1 MSFPRRRRKGI
12 RTIIAEL
19 QAAVEDLND
28 RVDALEED
36 SDIEW
41 AEVEPGVPGIVG
53 STPPTGNI
61 GVGTTVTIPTET
73 LLSLIT
79 PQNINT
85 SMSEGNVGIGSST
98 PNGNVGVGSTAPDGN
113 VGVGTVTP
121 EAAPSAA
128 PDNNVGIGSSAPDGN
143 VGIGSSAPDGNV
155 GVGSA

>member
-1 MSFPRRRRKGI
+1 MSFSRRRRKGI

-36 SDIEW
+36 NDIEW
-41 AEVEPGVPGIVG
+41 AEVDNVGVG
-53 STPPTGNI
+53 STAPTGNI

-85 SMSEGNVGIGSST
+85 FMSEGNVGIGSST
-98 PNGNVGVGSTAPDGN
+98 PNGNVGVGSTTAESAPAGDVNAGIGDTASVGN
-113 VGVGTVTP
+113 VGNG
-121 EAAPSAA
+121 
-128 PDNNVGIGSSAPDGN
+128 NIGIGSSAPDGN
-143 VGIGSSAPDGNV
+143 VGIGS
-155 GVGSA
+155 

>member
-1 MSFPRRRRKGI
+1 MSFSRRRRKGI

-41 AEVEPGVPGIVG
+41 AEVDNVGVG
-53 STPPTGNI
+53 STAPTGNI

-113 VGVGTVTP
+113 VGVGSTTA
-121 EAAPSAA
+121 ESAPAGDVNAGIGDTASVG
-128 PDNNVGIGSSAPDGN
+128 NVGNGNIGIGSSAPDGN
-143 VGIGSSAPDGNV
+143 VGIGS
-155 GVGSA
+155 